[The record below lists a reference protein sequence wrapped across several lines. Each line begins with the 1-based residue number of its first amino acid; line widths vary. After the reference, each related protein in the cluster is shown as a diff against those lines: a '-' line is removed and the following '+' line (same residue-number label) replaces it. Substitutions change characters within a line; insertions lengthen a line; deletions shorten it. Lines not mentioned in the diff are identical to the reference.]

1 MFVVEEAPIVD
12 AATGDPF
19 RDRLAGNG
27 DVVDQCVEVARS
39 AGVPATLFNQEL
51 IQRCP
56 IRKHRVPTYRAAIT
70 IGFARCRDQAR
81 H

>member
-51 IQRCP
+51 I
-56 IRKHRVPTYRAAIT
+56 
-70 IGFARCRDQAR
+70 
-81 H
+81 